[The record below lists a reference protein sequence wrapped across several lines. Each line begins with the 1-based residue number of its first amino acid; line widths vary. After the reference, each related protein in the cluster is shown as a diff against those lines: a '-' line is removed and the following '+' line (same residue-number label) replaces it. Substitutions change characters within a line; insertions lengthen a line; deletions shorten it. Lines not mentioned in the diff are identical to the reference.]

1 MTRPAP
7 RTARRPA
14 LRGGA
19 RLVAAA
25 TSLGSVLLFTGSG
38 PTSAVEEPPFAPE
51 LPRWT
56 ARAADSG
63 LLAPG
68 VEYFRYEESSPIAR
82 RTYPREL
89 NVVRIDPAKG
99 ALRIE
104 STFGRKAGSR
114 ETVREMAAAMPEDP
128 LVAING
134 GYFLNEGTE
143 TTADDVPETVQTLG
157 ATVRD
162 GEVMGASCLPERNRH
177 GVVLQYGVPYVTKLE
192 TDISVTSSLT
202 ADRGAPY
209 GEVTQRVDDVNRN
222 PGGALGCPRDADDGA
237 GESGPYQDAYGKAQT
252 AYTDPTEFVLFN
264 YSYKAATP
272 KPDVNKNIAADDQ
285 AGYEVVLD
293 ATTGAILD
301 GGPGRGGR
309 TVGKGRY
316 VLQAIGDHQADW
328 LRRQQEAGATL
339 KVTQK
344 LWDHRFGAADK
355 REIRLDETVDVVS
368 GGSLLLRDGI
378 DRYGVSET
386 TGYAH
391 GSCAR
396 LYDEN
401 GAEKELGPGVLQSRT
416 DFCRDSR
423 TVLGVDD
430 QGRTLLVTLSGPRD
444 HYYPDGGFLA
454 EVTEPLKALG
464 VVDALN
470 QDGGGSSTMLL
481 DGGTRLVNGLT
492 DGPAPDGERR
502 VYDAVYVGA
511 GGSPVVG

>member
-1 MTRPAP
+1 MTRPAS
-7 RTARRPA
+7 RPSH
-14 LRGGA
+14 RGGA
-19 RLVAAA
+19 RLVAAVTA
-25 TSLGSVLLFTGSG
+25 LSSVFLFTGSG
-38 PTSAVEEPPFAPE
+38 PTSAAEEPPSAPE
-51 LPRWT
+51 LARWT
-56 ARAADSG
+56 AQTADSR

-68 VEYFRYEESSPIAR
+68 VEYFRYKETSPIAQ

-104 STFGRKAGSR
+104 STFGRKAGTG
-114 ETVREMAAAMPEDP
+114 ETVREMVAAMPETP
-128 LVAING
+128 LAAING
-134 GYFLNEGTE
+134 GYFMNEGTPD
-143 TTADDVPETVQTLG
+143 TTDAVPETVQTFG

-162 GEVMGASCLPERNRH
+162 GEVMGASCVLDRNRQS
-177 GVVLQYGVPYVTKLE
+177 VVLQYGVPYVTQLE

-202 ADRGAPY
+202 EEQGRPY

-222 PGGALGCPRDADDGA
+222 PGGALGCPRDADDTA
-237 GESGPYQDAYGKAQT
+237 GELGPYKDAYGKDLA

-264 YSYKAATP
+264 YSYKTTTP
-272 KPDVNKNIAADDQ
+272 KPDVNKNITADDQ

-293 ATTGAILD
+293 STTGAIVE

-309 TVGKGRY
+309 TVGKGQY

-328 LRRQQEAGATL
+328 LRQQQQKKATL
-339 KVTQK
+339 TVTQK
-344 LWDHRFGAADK
+344 LWDHRFEADGIK
-355 REIRLDETVDVVS
+355 REIPLDETVDVVD
-368 GGSLLLRDGI
+368 GGSLLMRDGVNK
-378 DRYGVSET
+378 YGST
-386 TGYAH
+386 GATGYAH

-401 GAEKELGPGVLQSRT
+401 GLSKELTAATPQAKT

-423 TVLGVDD
+423 TALGVDD

-444 HYYPDGGFLA
+444 QYYPDGGFLA

-464 VVDALN
+464 VMDALN

-481 DGGTRLVNGLT
+481 GNGTRPVNGLT
-492 DGPAPDGERR
+492 DGPAPGVERR
-502 VYDAVYVGA
+502 VYDSIYVGI
-511 GGSPVVG
+511 GGSPVVS